1 MAPHLILTDSS
12 KIVFDETQA
21 LFLDIDDDLAPLAFL
36 MVARGMRTLLCAFE
50 VLPRGT
56 RLPDSLL

>member
-1 MAPHLILTDSS
+1 MAPHFILTDSS
-12 KIVFDETQA
+12 KIVFDVTQA
-21 LFLDIDDDLAPLAFL
+21 LFLESEDDLALLAFL
-36 MVARGMRTLLCAFE
+36 MVARGMRTLLWALD